1 MSDMSD
7 RGESPLFTIL
17 VPALVVI
24 VFSIIVGTVAMS
36 FSHQRLTTAILPQN
50 AAYAST
56 VGEDSDEPA
65 QTPAKEKDFGHV
77 SCPAMT
83 VEELASAGGVQVG
96 NAIYKGVDSSAPGF
110 ADAVSNFELVSTDG
124 VYQDRFGYI
133 ACLSGANEIRE
144 IIDTPLGPGKV
155 YGNVDDPTLIGI
167 MLDS

>member
-1 MSDMSD
+1 MIPIDKSQETIKKCSICAFFLLKKRNYVIVMSRFLDKKGKLSMSDMSD

-65 QTPAKEKDFGHV
+65 QTPAKENKSLTF
-77 SCPAMT
+77 
-83 VEELASAGGVQVG
+83 
-96 NAIYKGVDSSAPGF
+96 NRKFFSS
-110 ADAVSNFELVSTDG
+110 
-124 VYQDRFGYI
+124 Y
-133 ACLSGANEIRE
+133 
-144 IIDTPLGPGKV
+144 
-155 YGNVDDPTLIGI
+155 
-167 MLDS
+167 